1 MTDDNSNGLDQ
12 ATVRPG
18 VRSMMRPGV
27 VRVLGQMGPRP
38 ARPAGQ
44 QYRPYQPA
52 ERMIPD
58 ADLPTE
64 YVEGFL
70 DVTPD
75 GHGYLRPKMIPSS
88 KDVYISSSQVRR
100 FNLRPGDMVG
110 GQAREPKESE
120 RYWGLLKVEKVNEI
134 PKRPESDRVLMI

>member
-1 MTDDNSNGLDQ
+1 MTDDNLSSDQ
-12 ATVRPG
+12 PMVRPG

-27 VRVLGQMGPRP
+27 VRVIGQVAPRP
-38 ARPAGQ
+38 ARSAPQ
-44 QYRPYQPA
+44 QYQPRQPYQPYQPV

-75 GHGYLRPKMIPSS
+75 GHGYLRPKMTPSS

-100 FNLRPGDMVG
+100 FGLRPGDMVG

-120 RYWGLLKVEKVNEI
+120 RFWGLLKVE
-134 PKRPESDRVLMI
+134 